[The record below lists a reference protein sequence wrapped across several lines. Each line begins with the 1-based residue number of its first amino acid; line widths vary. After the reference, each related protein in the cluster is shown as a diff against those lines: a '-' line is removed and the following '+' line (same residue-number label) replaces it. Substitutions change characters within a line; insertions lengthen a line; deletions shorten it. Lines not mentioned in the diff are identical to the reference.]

1 MKRYLNVIKFW
12 AKKLIVD
19 EGKYNISEKE
29 LSNNSVEV
37 CICINKADMGKIIGK
52 NGNIITNLR
61 NLVNSISKKDKKNVK
76 IVVKDM

>member
-12 AKKLIVD
+12 AKKLIV
-19 EGKYNISEKE
+19 
-29 LSNNSVEV
+29 VEV

>member
-19 EGKYNISEKE
+19 EGKYSITEKE
-29 LSNNSVEV
+29 LSNNSFEV

-61 NLVNSISKKDKKNVK
+61 NLVNAISKKEKKNVK